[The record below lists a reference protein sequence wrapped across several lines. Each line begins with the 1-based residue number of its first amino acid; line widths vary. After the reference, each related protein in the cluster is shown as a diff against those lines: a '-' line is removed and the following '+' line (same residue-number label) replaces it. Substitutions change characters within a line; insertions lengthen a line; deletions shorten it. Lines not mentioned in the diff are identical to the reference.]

1 MGIVQEQHWEIVN
14 MPGPMAMPVPDGGVA
29 AGEKY
34 EIQMSRGSEK
44 AVAQLVV
51 PFDARICLDNEIKK
65 LNEDL
70 QFAAK
75 LTIYPRAIR
84 AYISK
89 KLAMG
94 WSPVSQPDL
103 TFDSKSMQ
111 GILDQFKTDG
121 VF

>member
-1 MGIVQEQHWEIVN
+1 MGTVQEQQWEIVN
-14 MPGPMAMPVPDGGVA
+14 MPGPMAMPAPSGGIA

-34 EIQMSRGSEK
+34 ELQMTRGSEK

-51 PFDARICLDNEIKK
+51 PYDAVIYLDNEIKK
-65 LNEDL
+65 LSEDL
-70 QFAAK
+70 RLAAK
-75 LTIYPRAIR
+75 LMIYPRAIR
-84 AYISK
+84 VYITRK
-89 KLAMG
+89 PTTG

-103 TFDSKSMQ
+103 LFDSKSMQ